1 LQPFRIV
8 DLLKCFVPDVRK
20 RLMRRPPISSGVSG
34 ALDVLDVLALDKSS
48 STVLQSPVH
57 SPSLAQRTIAKVR
70 SPIAEVRKLE
80 RDGPD
85 FFVAVCF
92 ES

>member
-1 LQPFRIV
+1 
-8 DLLKCFVPDVRK
+8 
-20 RLMRRPPISSGVSG
+20 MRGPPISSGVSG

-57 SPSLAQRTIAKVR
+57 SPNLTQRTIAKAG
-70 SPIAEVRKLE
+70 SPIAEVRKFE
-80 RDGPD
+80 RDGSD
-85 FFVAVCF
+85 FFVAACF